1 VFGQATSGVGGA
13 PVDVAAPNAVA
24 AYAPSY
30 ARVVPAAPVR
40 TAGPASKAPAGT
52 APAAAVSQP
61 ERATFLKGAVQRF
74 GALFSR
80 ARLTRNVDNPSLHQI
95 EKDRARLAQ
104 LDAAEPELLAGAS
117 KSLTDETARLTKA
130 LRATGLNPKTVV
142 ERVMPGTGGPLIPL
156 GASSPASADPGFNNG
171 LTTALDSLRQLSDV
185 VTALNTIPLAEPLVG
200 GEVSSHFGARIDP
213 FNENLAFHAGMDF
226 SAPKNTD
233 VFVTAPGV
241 VVFAG
246 RNGAYGNSV
255 EVDHG
260 YGVRTRYGHLASIVT
275 TLGARVDRGAVI
287 GKLGSTGRSTGPHVH
302 YEIWYDQAV
311 RNPANFIKAGRYVL
325 QE

>member
-1 VFGQATSGVGGA
+1 
-13 PVDVAAPNAVA
+13 
-24 AYAPSY
+24 
-30 ARVVPAAPVR
+30 
-40 TAGPASKAPAGT
+40 
-52 APAAAVSQP
+52 
-61 ERATFLKGAVQRF
+61 
-74 GALFSR
+74 
-80 ARLTRNVDNPSLHQI
+80 
-95 EKDRARLAQ
+95 
-104 LDAAEPELLAGAS
+104 
-117 KSLTDETARLTKA
+117 
-130 LRATGLNPKTVV
+130 
-142 ERVMPGTGGPLIPL
+142 
-156 GASSPASADPGFNNG
+156 
-171 LTTALDSLRQLSDV
+171 
-185 VTALNTIPLAEPLVG
+185 
-200 GEVSSHFGARIDP
+200 
-213 FNENLAFHAGMDF
+213 
-226 SAPKNTD
+226 